1 MGVSDINNKEL
12 EICIS
17 KTVSNAGTIAF
28 NSILNVWILDYFK
41 SSSILGTAN
50 FWIGLTSILCS
61 FLGGILADSKYLMGT
76 LLLTDLLSSFL
87 CIFFALT
94 TSFQSLIGLYVLVSL
109 LNINIYIASPMFKT
123 MTGQIIVRSKIISF
137 NTKLSFILQIITM
150 TVPPISAALYS
161 YKFVNMNSILFIN
174 AFSFLVSLLCM
185 ILLRRSY
192 HSENQNIK
200 SSLQFLPTL
209 RYLFTN
215 NKLLALI
222 FAGGI
227 LNFSLAGFN
236 ILSPYLASSVLKNS
250 SLYGW
255 FLSMEAVGNFL
266 GILSIKFI
274 KMDRNIRVERLM
286 LVFSGVLLFLAI
298 YLKSITLFG
307 LTSILL
313 CIALSRYNVASQS
326 FIQLDTP
333 KQMIGKTFSIMFT
346 ITNFG
351 TAIGSLLFGQLIDLN
366 LSVAA
371 LLTGIGMMF
380 PTSIW
385 IFLKRKNQ
393 GD

>member
-50 FWIGLTSILCS
+50 FWIGLASILCS

-161 YKFVNMNSILFIN
+161 YKFMNMNSILFIN

-200 SSLQFLPTL
+200 SSFQFLPTL